1 MNKERIHFRIYKSLI
16 DYVDKIKEKNNYTNR
31 SQALEFIIKEH
42 EKNQNLNMET
52 MIDLIGDK
60 VSKNIKDN
68 MLTLK
73 KSNNHIDRNI
83 QVLLEMMNG
92 FYIKENFP
100 NIFTLDEEE
109 HIGYTTA
116 RKSVDN
122 RIQKQRLLKLEREFK
137 QKK

>member
-1 MNKERIHFRIYKSLI
+1 MDKERIHFRIDKTLI
-16 DYVDKIKEKNNYTNR
+16 DYVDKIKKKNNYTNR

-42 EKNQNLNMET
+42 EKNLNLNMET
-52 MIDLIGDK
+52 MIDLIGDR
-60 VSKNIKDN
+60 VSKNIKEN

-73 KSNNHIDRNI
+73 KSNNHTDRNV

-109 HIGYTTA
+109 HVGYTTA
-116 RKSVDN
+116 RKAVDN
-122 RIQKQRLLKLEREFK
+122 RIEKQRLLKLEKNFK
-137 QKK
+137 